1 MPESNIRTVARLV
14 AALEEVE
21 KRILNEALPCAAYLR
36 LTQEGGELWQKLEDA
51 RLAVRAF
58 LDNHNAVI
66 EPVKEQ
72 GSAIAAK

>member
-1 MPESNIRTVARLV
+1 MPEPNIRTVARLV

-21 KRILNEALPCAAYLR
+21 KRILSAYLR

-51 RLAVRAF
+51 GLAVRAF